1 VRAVLPMPAVTWLQ
15 PPNWAAWVWQPVSLG
30 EFGDPVVGNA
40 GTVDL
45 HVGSKLKPEWWVP

>member
-1 VRAVLPMPAVTWLQ
+1 VTWLQ

-45 HVGSKLKPEWWVP
+45 HVGSKLKPESWVP